1 MGLAIRRAAMMPLSQ
16 GGTKDMVQE
25 MKSGPSS
32 EMQMRFRYATGI
44 PL

>member
-1 MGLAIRRAAMMPLSQ
+1 MGLAIRKAAMMPLSQ

-25 MKSGPSS
+25 MKSEPKS
-32 EMQMRFRYATGI
+32 EMQMRFRSTTGI